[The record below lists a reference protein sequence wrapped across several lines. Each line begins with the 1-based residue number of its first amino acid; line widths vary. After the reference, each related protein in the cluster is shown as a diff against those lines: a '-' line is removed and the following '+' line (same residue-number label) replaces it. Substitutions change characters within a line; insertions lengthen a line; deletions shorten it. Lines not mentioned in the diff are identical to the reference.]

1 MTHTGWRNVISLSAV
16 LNFLLPARGRWAP
29 VLRTISSEQSSSS
42 WCRTCLCF
50 HQHIFTCRRFWKHP
64 RCRTCC
70 PPLSRG
76 EDSSFFIV
84 QSNTFI
90 YWYIFFFSEMTS
102 RLSSTLPAS
111 KSSQPRPPG
120 AHWLKAQEEEEP
132 VSPKE
137 WTSEY
142 KYYSDYILLLL
153 VQPHNRA
160 PEMQIMSSGF
170 QRQY

>member
-1 MTHTGWRNVISLSAV
+1 MGSSPEDYQLWTV
-16 LNFLLPARGRWAP
+16 LFLLVQDMPLFSPAHLHLQEILKAPPMPHMLPSIVTRGRFILFHSP
-29 VLRTISSEQSSSS
+29 V
-42 WCRTCLCF
+42 
-50 HQHIFTCRRFWKHP
+50 QHLYLLIH
-64 RCRTCC
+64 
-70 PPLSRG
+70 
-76 EDSSFFIV
+76 
-84 QSNTFI
+84 
-90 YWYIFFFSEMTS
+90 FFFSEMTS